1 MIQTLIKNWWLL
13 LLRGLLALLFSVM
26 AFLMQ
31 SSAETLTLRE
41 FAMKGMVVFLGLLV
55 LIAGVCTAAAGIWRA
70 SAGKWWALLVDGV
83 ILSSAGLVLT
93 FANHFSFRMVTQ
105 IIVVLAAAIGVTE
118 VAAAT
123 SLRRHI
129 RDEWFLAL
137 AGVASFGFA
146 LVFVLLKPHEA
157 KPMFTWLGSYSG
169 FSALCLLALAFRLRN
184 LRASVHDIAKG
195 ASR

>member
-1 MIQTLIKNWWLL
+1 MIQTLIKNWCLL

-83 ILSSAGLVLT
+83 ILSSAGLVLIL
-93 FANHFSFRMVTQ
+93 ADRFS
-105 IIVVLAAAIGVTE
+105 
-118 VAAAT
+118 
-123 SLRRHI
+123 
-129 RDEWFLAL
+129 
-137 AGVASFGFA
+137 
-146 LVFVLLKPHEA
+146 
-157 KPMFTWLGSYSG
+157 
-169 FSALCLLALAFRLRN
+169 
-184 LRASVHDIAKG
+184 
-195 ASR
+195 